1 MTIYATSIIV
11 NGTLQGPSLSA
22 NTVSGSN
29 GAPLNI
35 TGDVSVNGS
44 VLTKGRLEFS
54 DTMFLTMR
62 PTADLAM
69 NGNERIITGADMVV
83 DNNAS
88 DATSLSQLADVP
100 TIWDWT
106 TGTFTIPVDGLYN
119 LELQGSFSNVQADA
133 QNGVYWYMRN
143 QAHPEARVAANI
155 SRGPLVSSSIT
166 RFLLKGDII
175 QPVFYSSDPES
186 QLLANGETFVSSLI
200 MNTVNVDHSKY
211 YRIQ

>member
-1 MTIYATSIIV
+1 MTIYATSIVV
-11 NGTLQGPSLSA
+11 NGTLQGPSISA
-22 NTVSGSN
+22 NNVSGSN
-29 GAPLNI
+29 GTPLNI

-62 PTADLAM
+62 PTSDLPM
-69 NGNERIITGADMVV
+69 NGNERIIIGDDMVV
-83 DNNAS
+83 DNNTS

-100 TIWDWT
+100 NIWDWT

-143 QAHPEARVAANI
+143 QAYPEARMAANI

-166 RFLLKGDII
+166 RFLLKGDVI
-175 QPVFYSSDPES
+175 QPAFYSSDPES
-186 QLLANGETFVSSLI
+186 RLLANGETFVSSLI

-211 YRIQ
+211 YRM

>member
-1 MTIYATSIIV
+1 MTIYATSIVV
-11 NGTLQGPSLSA
+11 NGTLQGPSISA
-22 NTVSGSN
+22 NNVSGSN
-29 GAPLNI
+29 GTPLNI

-62 PTADLAM
+62 PTSDLPM
-69 NGNERIITGADMVV
+69 NGNERIIIGDDMVV
-83 DNNAS
+83 DNNTS

-100 TIWDWT
+100 NIWDWT

-143 QAHPEARVAANI
+143 QAYPEARMAANI

-166 RFLLKGDII
+166 RFLLKGDVI
-175 QPVFYSSDPES
+175 QPAFYSSDPES
-186 QLLANGETFVSSLI
+186 RLLANGETFVSSLI

-211 YRIQ
+211 YRI